1 MEQTVEELPLK
12 QLKAG
17 KDPPRHLHPAR
28 PLLLAVLPNASDIK
42 KAGVSVE
49 DTYGLPIG
57 WVRS

>member
-12 QLKAG
+12 RLKAG
-17 KDPPRHLHPAR
+17 EDVLENPSR
-28 PLLLAVLPNASDIK
+28 PLLLAVLSNASDIK